1 MKNRTPTREKSAT
14 ISTRPKLEAGEGYI
28 YGRRPVMEI
37 LRRRPEALRQIY
49 YRLGSSFLEDL
60 SAIHYKA
67 GKTHF
72 TTRAVSEEELD
83 SWTDGGNHQG
93 LFAVFLERPESTLEA
108 IVEASLSPSGA
119 GTILA
124 VDEVVDPQ
132 NLGSIFRLADAAGID
147 GILSTERRSAQVSAA
162 VRRASAGASEF
173 VPFSTVKNLHRT
185 ITMLKDTQ
193 FWIVG
198 TAAGDASRN
207 LFTVSVPKPRVL
219 VFGSEGKGLRDLTA
233 KSCDMLVR
241 IPMNGNAD
249 SLNVSQAAA
258 VVIYETLRQDGGL
271 TKN

>member
-108 IVEASLSPSGA
+108 IVEAIDDLVDKKQDFADRVEELTGTSEYMPQSSLPAASQQFKLNMPAGYIVEGTSG
-119 GTILA
+119 G
-124 VDEVVDPQ
+124 
-132 NLGSIFRLADAAGID
+132 AANGVAP
-147 GILSTERRSAQVSAA
+147 AQTCNINGV
-162 VRRASAGASEF
+162 EM
-173 VPFSTVKNLHRT
+173 P
-185 ITMLKDTQ
+185 
-193 FWIVG
+193 
-198 TAAGDASRN
+198 
-207 LFTVSVPKPRVL
+207 
-219 VFGSEGKGLRDLTA
+219 GKCEDYQQR
-233 KSCDMLVR
+233 
-241 IPMNGNAD
+241 
-249 SLNVSQAAA
+249 
-258 VVIYETLRQDGGL
+258 
-271 TKN
+271 